1 MTNIKIALT
10 NLGKYNEGELVYT
23 WLELPATTDEI
34 GEAFEE
40 IGVAPNTEYEEHFIS
55 DYEAP
60 FEIEEYAN
68 LAKLNEVAE
77 VLEGLDIPE
86 AIFDGSYDGGDVIN
100 FAKELCNENIV
111 SNADELVQ
119 DIVHT
124 VELDEMVAQ
133 QVQYSGWGWI
143 RVKNFLAGI
152 DYTRDEYYY
161 INGYGNAENL
171 SRERLESI
179 VSDLMNEL
187 KHELGL

>member
-40 IGVAPNTEYEEHFIS
+40 IGVAPNTEYEEHFIT

-100 FAKELCNENIV
+100 FAMELCNENVV

-124 VELDEMVAQ
+124 DELDEMVAQ
-133 QVQYSGWGWI
+133 QAKENGWQ
-143 RVKNFLAGI
+143 RVKYFLAGI

-171 SRERLESI
+171 TSDRLETI